1 MAQTGLENKRMC
13 VQCLHR
19 FLLTLASVFVVT
31 GSAQTTDTQPSH
43 LKTVWVIMMEN
54 QNWATIK
61 GSKSAPYINETLLP
75 MASHAEQYFNPPNVH
90 PSLPN
95 YVWIEA
101 GTDFGIRDDF
111 PPIAHSESSGQHLV
125 ALLRNAPGGEIEWRA
140 YEEDISGADCPLSNR
155 YPYVVRHNP
164 FVYFDDVT
172 DRKKSSSK
180 YCIQHVRPFSEL
192 AEDLKNEPV
201 ARYNFITPNI
211 CNDMHDS
218 CAPLRD
224 RVKQGDTWLSKYLPP
239 ILNSKAYR
247 DGGVVFITWDEA
259 EKADGPIGMIV
270 LSPLAKG
277 HGYENSVRYDHG
289 SALRTFEEIL
299 GVTPYLGE
307 AANQTDL
314 RDLFSV
320 FP

>member
-1 MAQTGLENKRMC
+1 MN
-13 VQCLHR
+13 
-19 FLLTLASVFVVT
+19 LLL
-31 GSAQTTDTQPSH
+31 GTT
-43 LKTVWVIMMEN
+43 
-54 QNWATIK
+54 
-61 GSKSAPYINETLLP
+61 
-75 MASHAEQYFNPPNVH
+75 
-90 PSLPN
+90 SLPRTSVTICTTVVLRYATESN
-95 YVWIEA
+95 K
-101 GTDFGIRDDF
+101 GT
-111 PPIAHSESSGQHLV
+111 
-125 ALLRNAPGGEIEWRA
+125 PGCR
-140 YEEDISGADCPLSNR
+140 
-155 YPYVVRHNP
+155 
-164 FVYFDDVT
+164 
-172 DRKKSSSK
+172 
-180 YCIQHVRPFSEL
+180 
-192 AEDLKNEPV
+192 
-201 ARYNFITPNI
+201 NI
-211 CNDMHDS
+211 C
-218 CAPLRD
+218 P
-224 RVKQGDTWLSKYLPP
+224 Q